1 MNVAII
7 LIGSNLH
14 PQENIKK
21 CLLLLMDRVT
31 LTDRSQIWKTKSFGS
46 EGPDFLNLALKV
58 NTDLHE
64 KQLKAKIL
72 RKIES
77 KLGRVRLSDK
87 NAPRTI
93 DMDIVIFNNKVLD
106 NEIWE
111 KIYIALPVSELEP
124 NLLDPISKKKLKEI
138 AIELKSSEQV
148 ELYNPSDSFLNN

>member
-1 MNVAII
+1 MNEVII

-14 PQENIKK
+14 PQENIKN
-21 CLLLLMDRVT
+21 CLLLLMDRVIVA
-31 LTDRSQIWKTKSFGS
+31 DSSQIWKTRSFGS
-46 EGPDFLNLALKV
+46 EGPDFLNLAVKV
-58 NTDLHE
+58 NTDLNE
-64 KQLKAKIL
+64 KHLKAIIL
-72 RKIES
+72 RKIEN
-77 KLGRVRLSDK
+77 KLGRVRLPDK

-148 ELYNPSDSFLNN
+148 ELYNPSDSFLNY